1 MSQRFALSLPS
12 HLSRALQQPARQ
24 LAGARA
30 VSSLPRV
37 TVCVRQQ
44 SCRPLSTSPVCYKKK
59 SKAPADD
66 GLVQD
71 SGPDQGNLRIA
82 CTEEAFDLSILE
94 ADCLK
99 ALEHLT
105 HELGELRGGGRLAPH
120 HLEKLGVQIKNEKT
134 NKKEWYKLHELAQ
147 IIPKGKFMQ
156 VVAGDEEAS
165 LSRHVK
171 ALMSSIRASPY
182 SLAPQPPTPEEPTT
196 ITVPIPPITGETR
209 AKAIKAATDAAN
221 KATTA
226 IKRARTTH
234 HKKLRKFQLE
244 RTILPDDLVK
254 ATKLMDDTIKENL
267 ADVKKITDSAKK
279 VLDSPQ

>member
-1 MSQRFALSLPS
+1 MSQRLALFWTSQ
-12 HLSRALQQPARQ
+12 LSRSLQKPVLQ

-30 VSSLPRV
+30 APSLSPPRI

-44 SCRPLSTSPVCYKKK
+44 PCRPLSTTPARYKKK
-59 SKAPADD
+59 SRAPVDEDAA
-66 GLVQD
+66 QD
-71 SGPDQGNLRIA
+71 IGHGQGDARLA
-82 CTEEAFDLSILE
+82 CTEEAFDLSVLE

-99 ALEHLT
+99 ALERLT

-134 NKKEWYKLHELAQ
+134 GKKEWYKLHELAQ

-156 VVAGDEEAS
+156 VVAGDEE
-165 LSRHVK
+165 HVK
-171 ALMSSIRASPY
+171 TLMSTIRASPY

-209 AKAIKAATDAAN
+209 TKAIKAATDAAN

-234 HKKLRKFQLE
+234 HKKLRRFQLE

-254 ATKLMDDTIKENL
+254 ATKLMDDTVKENL

-279 VLDSPQ
+279 VLDAPQ

>member
-1 MSQRFALSLPS
+1 M
-12 HLSRALQQPARQ
+12 
-24 LAGARA
+24 
-30 VSSLPRV
+30 
-37 TVCVRQQ
+37 
-44 SCRPLSTSPVCYKKK
+44 
-59 SKAPADD
+59 
-66 GLVQD
+66 
-71 SGPDQGNLRIA
+71 I
-82 CTEEAFDLSILE
+82 
-94 ADCLK
+94 
-99 ALEHLT
+99 
-105 HELGELRGGGRLAPH
+105 
-120 HLEKLGVQIKNEKT
+120 
-134 NKKEWYKLHELAQ
+134 
-147 IIPKGKFMQ
+147 
-156 VVAGDEEAS
+156 
-165 LSRHVK
+165 
-171 ALMSSIRASPY
+171 SIRASPY

-226 IKRARTTH
+226 IKRARTTP